1 MSQNKYK
8 GREVK
13 EDEFTDVLESF
24 LYDGSR
30 LLAEHIPGLIH
41 KLHRLAAIVS
51 RLHGFRF
58 YGCSLLF
65 VYDGDKQVQDKYLE
79 AKKAA
84 ANGDEDDDDNATFLA
99 ERKHLHERKQEN
111 QKNGHGRRS
120 RSADDRRVGNRAEA
134 IEAHRKR
141 GQIRIR
147 IVDFAHPTTGR
158 DFAPMTP
165 DEDVSH
171 LGKGYDAPLDP
182 VTGRPRARFPPKHPR
197 DPDMGF
203 LFGLKS
209 ICEALKDI
217 YEHECERRGDAPQ
230 HPPEGEVKKPTEPLP
245 PLLACPDEKIFEKL
259 FPKEFD
265 TGYLSI

>member
-1 MSQNKYK
+1 
-8 GREVK
+8 
-13 EDEFTDVLESF
+13 VLESF

-51 RLHGFRF
+51 RLTGFRF

-65 VYDGDKQVQDKYLE
+65 VYDGDKQIQNKYLE

-84 ANGDEDDDDNATFLA
+84 VNQDDDASLLQ
-99 ERKHLHERKQEN
+99 ERKHHHERKPER
-111 QKNGHGRRS
+111 KSGTTRRS
-120 RSADDRRVGNRAEA
+120 RSADEGGVGSRAEA

-147 IVDFAHPTTGR
+147 VVDFAHPTTGK
-158 DFAPMTP
+158 DFAPMMP
-165 DEDVSH
+165 GEDTSH
-171 LGKGYDAPLDP
+171 LGKGYDAPIDP
-182 VTGRPRARFPPKHPR
+182 ISGRPRARFPPKHPR
-197 DPDMGF
+197 APDMGF

-209 ICEALKDI
+209 ICGALKEI
-217 YEHECERRGDAPQ
+217 YEHECDRRTKTIVSCTPDGVQ
-230 HPPEGEVKKPTEPLP
+230 VEPLP
-245 PLLACPDEKIFEKL
+245 PLSACQDEKIFEAL
-259 FPKEFD
+259 FPKDFD